1 MYSLEGKVAIVTGTG
16 RPLGIGRSI
25 ALRLAQE
32 GADVVVGD
40 LCRPLEPLPDH
51 PVGMP
56 QGLEALVKEIEGL
69 GRRALAVKVDVTV
82 NGEVEAMVRQAVD
95 EFGKVDILVNNA
107 GATFG
112 EPPTLE
118 MGEEIWDKTFAINMK
133 GTFLC
138 SVAVAKEMIKRG
150 EGGKIVNIASQAGKW
165 GGLNSPRPVDAPP
178 GPSLPRQAIGLA
190 AYSASKAAIISFTRY
205 FAVEMG
211 PFKINVNA
219 VCPGWVE
226 TSSITEGLTKAA
238 QTLGLTYEQ
247 LRDIL
252 VANTIPLGRVETP
265 EDVANLA
272 VFLASGEAD
281 FMTGQAI
288 NITGGI
294 EMH

>member
-1 MYSLEGKVAIVTGTG
+1 MYSLEGRVAIVTGTG

-165 GGLNSPRPVDAPP
+165 GGLNNPRPVDAPP
-178 GPSLPRQAIGLA
+178 GPSLPRQAMGLA

>member
-1 MYSLEGKVAIVTGTG
+1 MYSLQGKVAIVTGAG
-16 RPLGIGRSI
+16 RPRGIGRST

-40 LCRPLEPLPDH
+40 ICRPLKPLPDH
-51 PVGMP
+51 PVGMEE
-56 QGLEALVKEIEGL
+56 GLEALVKEIEGL
-69 GRRALAVKVDVTV
+69 GRRALAVTADVTV
-82 NGEVEAMVRQAVD
+82 NREVEAMVRQAVD
-95 EFGKVDILVNNA
+95 KFGKVDILINNA

-112 EPPTLE
+112 APSTLE
-118 MGEEIWDKTFAINMK
+118 MGEEIWDQTFAINMK
-133 GTFLC
+133 GTLLC
-138 SVAVAKEMIKRG
+138 SVAVAREMIKRG

-165 GGLNSPRPVDAPP
+165 GGLNSPRPVNAPP
-178 GPSLPRQAIGLA
+178 SSGFPRQAMGLA

-226 TSSITEGLTKAA
+226 TNPIIDGFTAAA
-238 QTLGLTYEQ
+238 QTAGLTYEQ

-265 EDVANLA
+265 EDVANLV

-288 NITGGI
+288 NITGGT

>member
-1 MYSLEGKVAIVTGTG
+1 M
-16 RPLGIGRSI
+16 R
-25 ALRLAQE
+25 
-32 GADVVVGD
+32 
-40 LCRPLEPLPDH
+40 
-51 PVGMP
+51 
-56 QGLEALVKEIEGL
+56 QGLEALVEEIRGL
-69 GRRALAVKVDVTV
+69 GRRALAVKVDVTQK
-82 NGEVEAMVRQAVD
+82 GEVEAMVRQAV
-95 EFGKVDILVNNA
+95 EELGRVDILVNNA

-138 SVAVAKEMIKRG
+138 SVAVAREMIKRG
-150 EGGKIVNIASQAGKW
+150 EGGKIVNVASQAGKW
-165 GGLNSPRPVDAPP
+165 AGLNIPRPVDAPP
-178 GPSLPRQAIGLA
+178 GPGLPRLAALGLA

-205 FAVEMG
+205 FAIEMG

-226 TSSITEGLTKAA
+226 TDPIIDGFTVAA
-238 QTLGLTYEQ
+238 QGLGLTYEQ
-247 LRDIL
+247 LRDII

-265 EDVANLA
+265 EDVANL
-272 VFLASGEAD
+272 VLFLSSSEAD

-288 NITGGI
+288 NITGGA

>member
-1 MYSLEGKVAIVTGTG
+1 MYHLEGKVAIVTGAG
-16 RPLGIGRSI
+16 RPRGIGHSI

-40 LCRPLEPLPDH
+40 ICRPLEPLPQH
-51 PVGMP
+51 PVGMRE
-56 QGLEALVKEIEGL
+56 GLEALVNEIEGL

-82 NGEVEAMVRQAVD
+82 NGEVEAMVRQAVA
-95 EFGKVDILVNNA
+95 ELGKVDILVNNA

-112 EPPTLE
+112 EPTTLE
-118 MGEEIWDKTFAINMK
+118 MAEEIWDKTFAINMK
-133 GTFLC
+133 GTLLC

-150 EGGKIVNIASQAGKW
+150 EGGKIVNVASQAGKW
-165 GGLNSPRPVDAPP
+165 GGLNWPRPVDAPP
-178 GPSLPRQAIGLA
+178 GPSLPQQARGLA

-226 TSSITEGLTKAA
+226 TDPIVAGFTEAA

-252 VANTIPLGRVETP
+252 VANIIPLGRVETP
-265 EDVANLA
+265 EDVANLV
-272 VFLASGEAD
+272 VFLASSEAD

-288 NITGGI
+288 NITGGT